1 MPVLWTAK
9 RAAPMTATKHSGL
22 GPGRTEIRDT
32 LSRMRADLA
41 HRWSLAEIASSMYLS
56 PSQVGRIFNDQIGM
70 PPIAL
75 LVRLRV
81 REMARML
88 RESDLTVD
96 QIGVRVGWRNRGH
109 AAEQFA
115 KIVGVTPTAYRAE
128 YRQRTRQ
135 TADALTGC
143 LWCGQ
148 PLPARDDGRDPRRSD
163 GDPLIHG

>member
-1 MPVLWTAK
+1 
-9 RAAPMTATKHSGL
+9 MTATERSGL
-22 GPGRTEIRDT
+22 GPARTEIRDT
-32 LSRMRADLA
+32 VIRMRADLA
-41 HRWSLAEIASSMYLS
+41 HRWTLAELASSMYLS
-56 PSQVGRIFNDQIGM
+56 PSQVGRLFNDQIGM

-75 LVRLRV
+75 LARLRV
-81 REMARML
+81 REMARLL
-88 RESDLTVD
+88 RESDMTVD

-135 TADALTGC
+135 TADDLTGC

-148 PLPARDDGRDPRRSD
+148 PLPTTDDVRDPRRLD
-163 GDPLIHG
+163 GDPLIHD

>member
-1 MPVLWTAK
+1 
-9 RAAPMTATKHSGL
+9 MTATEHSGL
-22 GPGRTEIRDT
+22 GLARTEIRDT
-32 LSRMRADLA
+32 VIRMRADLA

-56 PSQVGRIFNDQIGM
+56 PSQVGRLFNDQIGV

-75 LVRLRV
+75 LARLRV
-81 REMARML
+81 REMARLL
-88 RESDLTVD
+88 RESDMTVGE
-96 QIGVRVGWRNRGH
+96 IGVRVGWSNHGH

-115 KIVGVTPTAYRAE
+115 KIMGVTPTAYRNQ

-135 TADALTGC
+135 TADDLTGC

-148 PLPARDDGRDPRRSD
+148 PLPAPDDVRGTRRSD